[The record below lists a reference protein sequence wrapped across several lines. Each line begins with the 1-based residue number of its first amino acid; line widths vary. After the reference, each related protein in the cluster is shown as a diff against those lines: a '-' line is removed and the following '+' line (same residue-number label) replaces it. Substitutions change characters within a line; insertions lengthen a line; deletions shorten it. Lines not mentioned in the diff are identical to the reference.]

1 MSTQPTK
8 VPAFRKDEVNL
19 TPTQER
25 LLGYIAVKSS
35 SHGDFTCSKS
45 ELSNRLHC
53 SAKTIDRALQRLRQE
68 GIIVVEEHYLENGGQ
83 MANSYRLADGGSVS
97 GKAQRP

>member
-1 MSTQPTK
+1 MSTRNTK
-8 VPAFRKDEVNL
+8 LPPFSKDEVNL

-35 SHGDFTCSKS
+35 TDGSFSCSKS

-68 GIIVVEEHYLENGGQ
+68 GIIIVEENYLENGGQ
-83 MANSYRLADGGSVS
+83 MANTYRLSDSEN
-97 GKAQRP
+97 